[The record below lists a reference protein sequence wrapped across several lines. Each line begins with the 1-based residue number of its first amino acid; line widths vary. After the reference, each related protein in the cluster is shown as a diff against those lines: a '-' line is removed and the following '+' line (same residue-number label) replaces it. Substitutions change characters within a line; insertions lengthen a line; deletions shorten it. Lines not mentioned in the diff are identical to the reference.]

1 MTTSRLTVAERRRST
16 SNASESFSRTSSG
29 ATSRVGVPTNGSSK
43 TLVGTRWPSSS
54 CSRFFDRYALDVPDQ
69 LVSALRTLADAHH
82 YFVQLGIATDDAQRD
97 PRPRA
102 EVARIP
108 TLQMPTQRDFDY
120 LLELH
125 ASGEHLVRY
134 RLRGVTPSPDSFH
147 RLLWEGV
154 TAQFVV
160 RSETGSPVGLV
171 SCFGADFRNRHAHIG
186 VLGDPAWH
194 NSGLLIA
201 GAWRFIG
208 YLFSEFDLRKLYAE
222 VLESNFEHLATG
234 AGRLF
239 EVEGRL
245 SRHEY
250 IDGDYQDL
258 FVLALDRDRWREQE
272 HRMTWSSPR
281 LTI

>member
-1 MTTSRLTVAERRRST
+1 MTTSTLSGPQHSTVDFDSFRTLLQDELGCDLEGRGPDVRLVEDLGWDSLAFFELL
-16 SNASESFSRTSSG
+16 A
-29 ATSRVGVPTNGSSK
+29 
-43 TLVGTRWPSSS
+43 L
-54 CSRFFDRYALDVPDQ
+54 FDRCELDVPDQ
-69 LVSALRTLADAHH
+69 LVSALRTLADLHH
-82 YFVQLGIATDDAQRD
+82 YFVQLGVAS
-97 PRPRA
+97 
-102 EVARIP
+102 EVSRP
-108 TLQMPTQRDFDY
+108 TLGRGPTLHMPTQRDFDY

-160 RSETGSPVGLV
+160 RSETGSPIGLV

-186 VLGDPAWH
+186 VLGDPGWR

-234 AGRLF
+234 TGRLF

-250 IDGDYQDL
+250 LDGDYQDL
-258 FVLALDRDRWREQE
+258 FVLALDRERWREQE
-272 HRMTWSSPR
+272 HRMTWSPSA
-281 LTI
+281 

>member
-1 MTTSRLTVAERRRST
+1 MRST
-16 SNASESFSRTSSG
+16 CLINWS
-29 ATSRVGVPTNGSSK
+29 
-43 TLVGTRWPSSS
+43 
-54 CSRFFDRYALDVPDQ
+54 
-69 LVSALRTLADAHH
+69 SALRTLADAHH
-82 YFVQLGIATDDAQRD
+82 YFAQLVMATDDRSSTLGRG
-97 PRPRA
+97 PRL
-102 EVARIP
+102 RIP

-272 HRMTWSSPR
+272 HRMTWSSPG
-281 LTI
+281 

>member
-1 MTTSRLTVAERRRST
+1 MTTSTLGATQGST
-16 SNASESFSRTSSG
+16 LDFESF
-29 ATSRVGVPTNGSSK
+29 RVLLQDELGCDLEGRGPDER
-43 TLVGTRWPSSS
+43 LVEDLGWDSLAFFELLA
-54 CSRFFDRYALDVPDQ
+54 FFDRHALDVPDQ
-69 LVSALRTLADAHH
+69 LVGALRTLADAHH
-82 YFVQLGIATDDAQRD
+82 YFAQLGIATDDRSSTLGRG
-97 PRPRA
+97 PSLHL
-102 EVARIP
+102 P

-171 SCFGADFRNRHAHIG
+171 SCFGADFRNRHAHLG
-186 VLGDPAWH
+186 VVGDPAWH

-250 IDGDYQDL
+250 IEGDYQDL

-272 HRMTWSSPR
+272 HRIRWSAR
-281 LTI
+281 G